1 MPWKLIAFIAFLI
14 FFVIFS
20 GLNVQKIQL
29 NLGIVT
35 FSDVPIFV
43 ALIVSFILGTI
54 VTVPFMMVFSK
65 NKKMLRKSGKK
76 EDVQDLEQ
84 KNGEKTKAI
93 ADKIRDEH

>member
-1 MPWKLIAFIAFLI
+1 MPWKLIAFIALLI
-14 FFVIFS
+14 FFVVFS

-43 ALIVSFILGTI
+43 ALMVAFILGTVI
-54 VTVPFMMVFSK
+54 TVPFMMVFSK
-65 NKKMLRKSGKK
+65 NKRLLKKSGKK